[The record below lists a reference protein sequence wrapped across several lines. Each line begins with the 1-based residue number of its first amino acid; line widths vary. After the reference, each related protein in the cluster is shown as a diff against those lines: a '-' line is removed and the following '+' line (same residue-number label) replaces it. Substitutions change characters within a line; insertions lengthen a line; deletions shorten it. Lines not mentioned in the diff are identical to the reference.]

1 MNQVGVTQNSLL
13 LYKNRPALAL
23 SVKDKVEIETEDG
36 VPQKVRVKDVEVLHP
51 GPIKNLAELKPM
63 NGEVEEAWRLLEGA
77 ETTLKELAELV
88 YGEYTPASAWASWLA
103 VSDGLYFTG
112 SPEKVAVKTADD
124 VDRTRSERNTKE
136 TETRERAEFI
146 ERVKTGKTA
155 PEDAPR
161 LADVERFARGEAQRC
176 RLLADLN
183 MKETPEN
190 AHDLLLKLG
199 RWDETVNPHPRREG
213 VTLTQPPFDAP
224 GLSIEDRLDLTHL
237 SAYAIDDEESSDPD
251 DAISI
256 DGETLWVHVA
266 DVAAMAPPDSGIDV
280 EARGRGVNLYLPE
293 GVIHMLPKKVTDTLG
308 LGLDEI
314 SPTLSIGLKLNGAG
328 EITDIRFERAIARV
342 TRVTYEDAEKR
353 LADEPFRRMM
363 ELADVF
369 RQRRE
374 TNGAVFLETPEVKI
388 RVIGGDV
395 VIRPLPK
402 LKSRNMVMEAM
413 LMAGEAVARFALE
426 HEIPLPFTTQAPPD
440 FEGRPTTLSG
450 MYALRRRMK
459 RSQMKSV
466 PGPHAGLGLPVYAQS
481 TSPLRRY
488 LDLVVHQQIRARLTG
503 SPVIGAEDALNRV
516 GSAEAVIGAARSAE
530 RLSNRHWTLVWL
542 MKRPEF
548 RCEGIVV
555 EKRGGRG
562 MAVIPEIG
570 LETDVDLPVN
580 AEPDSTVTLELA
592 DVDLPRLS
600 AVFRVV
606 R

>member
-1 MNQVGVTQNSLL
+1 MNQTGVSPNSLL
-13 LYKNRPALAL
+13 LYKTRPALAV

-36 VPQKVRVKDVEVLHP
+36 ALQKVRVKDVEVIHP

-63 NGEVEEAWRLLEGA
+63 NGEVEEAWRLLEGS

-88 YGEYTPASAWASWLA
+88 HGEYTPASAWSAWIA
-103 VSDGLYFTG
+103 VSEGLYFTG
-112 SPEKVAVKTADD
+112 TPDKIAVKTADE
-124 VDRTRSERNTKE
+124 VERTRVERNAKE
-136 TETRERAEFI
+136 AETRERAEFI
-146 ERVKTGKTA
+146 ERVKIGKTI
-155 PEDAPR
+155 PEDGPR

-183 MKETPEN
+183 MKETPDN

-199 RWDETVNPHPRREG
+199 RWDENVNPHPRREG

-224 GLSIEDRLDLTHL
+224 GLSAEDRLDLTHL
-237 SAYAIDDEESSDPD
+237 PAYAIDDEESSDPD
-251 DAISI
+251 DAISV
-256 DGETLWVHVA
+256 DGDMLWVHVA
-266 DVAAMAPPDSGIDV
+266 DVAAMVAPDSGIDA

-293 GVIHMLPKKVTDTLG
+293 GVIHMLPHGVTQTLG
-308 LGLDEI
+308 LGLGET
-314 SPTLSIGLKLNGAG
+314 SPTLSIGLKLSANG
-328 EITDIRFERAIARV
+328 EITDVRFERAITRV
-342 TRVTYEDAEKR
+342 TRLSYEEAETK

-363 ELADVF
+363 ELAEVF

-374 TNGAVFLETPEVKI
+374 TNGAVFVETPEVKI
-388 RVIGGDV
+388 RVTGGDV

-413 LMAGEAVARFALE
+413 LMAGEAVARYALE
-426 HEIPLPFTTQAPPD
+426 YAIPLPFSTQAPPD

-503 SPVIGAEDALNRV
+503 SPVIGAEEALNRV

-530 RLSNRHWTLVWL
+530 RLSNRHWTMVWL
-542 MKRPEF
+542 MKRPGF
-548 RCEGIVV
+548 RCNAIVV
-555 EKRGGRG
+555 DKRGGRG
-562 MAVIPEIG
+562 MALIPEIG
-570 LETDVDLPVN
+570 LETDVDLPMS
-580 AEPDSTVTLELA
+580 ADPDSTVTLELS

-600 AVFRVV
+600 TVFRVV
-606 R
+606 K

>member
-1 MNQVGVTQNSLL
+1 MNLSVTQNSLL
-13 LYKNRPALAL
+13 LYKGRPALAV
-23 SVKDKVEIETEDG
+23 SVKDKVEIETDDG
-36 VPQKVRVKDVEVLHP
+36 ALQKVRVKDVEVVHP
-51 GPIKNLAELKPM
+51 GPIKSLAELKPM
-63 NGEVEEAWRLLEGA
+63 NGEVEEAWRLLEGS
-77 ETTLKELAELV
+77 ETTLKELAELL
-88 YGEYTPASAWASWLA
+88 YGDYTPAGAWSAWLA
-103 VSDGLYFTG
+103 VADGLYFTG
-112 SPEKVAVKTADD
+112 TPEKVAVKTDD
-124 VDRTRSERNTKE
+124 EVNQAREHRDAKE
-136 TETRERAEFI
+136 IETRERAEFI
-146 ERVKTGKTA
+146 ERVRSGKTI

-176 RLLADLN
+176 RLLADLG
-183 MKETPEN
+183 MKETADN

-213 VTLTQPPFDAP
+213 VTLTQPPFDSP
-224 GLSIEDRLDLTHL
+224 ELSAEDRLDLTHL
-237 SAYAIDDEESSDPD
+237 TAYAIDDEESSDPD

-256 DGETLWVHVA
+256 DGDTLWVHVA
-266 DVAAMAPPDSGIDV
+266 DVSAMAPPDSGIDI

-293 GVIHMLPKKVTDTLG
+293 GVVHMLPKEVTDTLG
-308 LGLDEI
+308 LGLGET
-314 SPTLSIGLKLNGAG
+314 SPTLSIGLRLNAGG
-328 EITDIRFERAIARV
+328 EITDVRFERAIARV
-342 TRVTYEDAEKR
+342 TRATYEEAEKR
-353 LADEPFRRMM
+353 LGEEPFRQMM
-363 ELADVF
+363 ELAEVF

-374 TNGAVFLETPEVKI
+374 TNGAVFIETPEVKI
-388 RVIGGDV
+388 HVMGGDV
-395 VIRPLPK
+395 IIRPLAK

-413 LMAGEAVARFALE
+413 LMAGEAVAKYALE
-426 HEIPLPFTTQAPPD
+426 YAIPLPFTTQAPPD

-503 SPVIGAEDALNRV
+503 SPAISAEEALNRV
-516 GSAEAVIGAARSAE
+516 GSAEAVIGSARSAE

-555 EKRGGRG
+555 DKRGGRG
-562 MAVIPEIG
+562 MALIPQIG
-570 LETDVDLPVN
+570 LETDVDLPMS
-580 AEPDSTVTLELA
+580 AEPDSIVTLELS

-600 AVFRVV
+600 AVFRVA

>member
-1 MNQVGVTQNSLL
+1 MNPVVTQNSLL
-13 LYKNRPALAL
+13 LYKGRPAIAL

-36 VPQKVRVKDVEVLHP
+36 ALQKVRVKDVEVIHP
-51 GPIKNLAELKPM
+51 GPIKSLAELKPM
-63 NGEVEEAWRLLEGA
+63 SGEVEDAWRLLAGS
-77 ETTLKELAELV
+77 ETTLQEIAELV
-88 YGEYTPASAWASWLA
+88 YGDYTPASAWSMWLA
-103 VSDGLYFTG
+103 VADGLYFTG
-112 SPEKVAVKTADD
+112 TPDKVAVRTADD
-124 VDRTRSERNTKE
+124 VNRTREHRDAKE

-146 ERVKTGKTA
+146 DRVKSGKTI

-176 RLLADLN
+176 RLLADLG
-183 MKETPEN
+183 MKETPDN

-199 RWDETVNPHPRREG
+199 RWDETVNPYPRREG
-213 VTLTQPPFDAP
+213 VTLTQPSFGSP
-224 GLSIEDRLDLTHL
+224 GLSAEDRLDLTHL
-237 SAYAIDDEESSDPD
+237 TAYAIDDEESSDPD

-256 DGETLWVHVA
+256 DGDTLWVHVA

-293 GVIHMLPKKVTDTLG
+293 GVIHMLPREVTDTLG
-308 LGLDEI
+308 LGLAKT
-314 SPTLSIGLKLNGAG
+314 SPTLSIGLKLNASGD
-328 EITDIRFERAIARV
+328 ITDVRFERAIARV
-342 TRVTYEDAEKR
+342 TRTTYEDAETK
-353 LADEPFRRMM
+353 LSEEPFRRMM
-363 ELADVF
+363 ELAEVF

-374 TNGAVFLETPEVKI
+374 TNGAVFMETPEVKI
-388 RVIGGDV
+388 RVVGGEV
-395 VIRPLPK
+395 IIRPLAR

-413 LMAGEAVARFALE
+413 LMAGEAVARYALE
-426 HEIPLPFTTQAPPD
+426 YAIPLPFTTQAPPD

-459 RSQMKSV
+459 RSQMKSS

-488 LDLVVHQQIRARLTG
+488 LDLVVHQQIRSRLTG
-503 SPVIGAEDALNRV
+503 SPSISAEEALNRV

-542 MKRPEF
+542 MKHPEF

-562 MAVIPEIG
+562 MVVIPQIG
-570 LETDVDLPVN
+570 LETDVDLPMS
-580 AEPDSTVTLELA
+580 AEPDSTASLELD

>member
-1 MNQVGVTQNSLL
+1 MNQTAVTQHSLL
-13 LYKNRPALAL
+13 LYKGKPALAL
-23 SVKDKVEIETEDG
+23 CVKDKVEIETEDG
-36 VPQKVRVKDVEVLHP
+36 APQKVRVKDVEVLHP
-51 GPIKNLAELKPM
+51 GPIKSLAELKPM

-88 YGEYTPASAWASWLA
+88 YAEYTPASAWSAWLA
-103 VSDGLYFTG
+103 VSDGLYFAGT
-112 SPEKVAVKTADD
+112 PDKVAVKTADEVERTK
-124 VDRTRSERNTKE
+124 VDRNAKE
-136 TETRERAEFI
+136 TETRERAEFV
-146 ERVKTGKTA
+146 ERVKTGKTI
-155 PEDAPR
+155 PDDAPR

-176 RLLADLN
+176 RLLTDLN
-183 MKETPEN
+183 MKETPDN

-199 RWDETVNPHPRREG
+199 RWDENVNPHPRREG
-213 VTLTQPPFDAP
+213 VTLTQPPFEAP
-224 GLSIEDRLDLTHL
+224 GLSIENRLDLTHL
-237 SAYAIDDEESSDPD
+237 PAYAIDDEESSDPD

-266 DVAAMAPPDSGIDV
+266 DVAAMVAPDSGIDA

-293 GVIHMLPKKVTDTLG
+293 GVIHMLPNGVTQALG
-308 LGLDEI
+308 LGLGET
-314 SPTLSIGLKLNGAG
+314 SPTLSIGLKLGANG
-328 EITDIRFERAIARV
+328 EITDIRFERAI
-342 TRVTYEDAEKR
+342 TRITRMTYEEAEIK
-353 LADEPFRRMM
+353 LGDEPFRRMM
-363 ELADVF
+363 ELADIF

-388 RVIGGDV
+388 RVTGGDV
-395 VIRPLPK
+395 IIRALPK

-413 LMAGEAVARFALE
+413 LMAGEAVARYALE
-426 HEIPLPFTTQAPPD
+426 YDIPLPFTTQAPPD
-440 FEGRPTTLSG
+440 FEGRPSTLSG

-503 SPVIGAEDALNRV
+503 SPVISAEDALNRV

-530 RLSNRHWTLVWL
+530 RLSNRHWTMVWL
-542 MKRPEF
+542 MKRPQF
-548 RCEGIVV
+548 RCPAIVV
-555 EKRGGRG
+555 DKRGGRG

-570 LETDVDLPVN
+570 LETDVDLPMS
-580 AEPDSTVTLELA
+580 AEPDSIVTLELS

-600 AVFRVV
+600 TVFRVV

>member
-1 MNQVGVTQNSLL
+1 MNLNVTQNSLL
-13 LYKNRPALAL
+13 LYKGRPAIAA

-36 VPQKVRVKDVEVLHP
+36 SLQKVRVKDVEVIHP
-51 GPIKNLAELKPM
+51 GPIKSLAELKPM
-63 NGEVEEAWRLLEGA
+63 NGEVEEAWRLLEGS

-88 YGEYTPASAWASWLA
+88 YGDYTPAGAWSAWLA
-103 VSDGLYFTG
+103 VADGLYFTG
-112 SPEKVAVKTADD
+112 TPAKVSAKTADE
-124 VDRTRSERNTKE
+124 VNQTREHREAKE
-136 TETRERAEFI
+136 IETRERAEFI
-146 ERVKTGKTA
+146 ERVKTGKTI
-155 PEDAPR
+155 PDDAPR

-176 RLLADLN
+176 RILADLG
-183 MKETPEN
+183 MKETVDN

-213 VTLTQPPFDAP
+213 VTLTQPPFDSP

-237 SAYAIDDEESSDPD
+237 TAYAIDDEGSSDPD

-256 DGETLWVHVA
+256 DGDTLWVHVA
-266 DVAAMAPPDSGIDV
+266 DVSAMAPPDSAIDV

-293 GVIHMLPKKVTDTLG
+293 GVIHMLPKELTDTLG
-308 LGLDEI
+308 LGLAET
-314 SPTLSIGLKLNGAG
+314 SPTLSIGLRLSAGG
-328 EITDIRFERAIARV
+328 EITDVRFERAIARV
-342 TRVTYEDAEKR
+342 TRATYEEAEKR
-353 LADEPFRRMM
+353 LDDEPFRRMM
-363 ELADVF
+363 ELAETF

-374 TNGAVFLETPEVKI
+374 TNGAVSIDTPEVKI
-388 RVIGGDV
+388 RVVGGDV
-395 VIRPLPK
+395 IIRPLER

-413 LMAGEAVARFALE
+413 LMAGEAVAKYALE
-426 HEIPLPFTTQAPPD
+426 YAIPLPFTTQPPPD

-450 MYALRRRMK
+450 MYALRRKMK

-488 LDLVVHQQIRARLTG
+488 LDLVVHQQIRSRLTG
-503 SPVIGAEDALNRV
+503 SPPISAEEALNRV

-555 EKRGGRG
+555 ERRGGRG
-562 MAVIPEIG
+562 MVVIPQIG
-570 LETDVDLPVN
+570 LETDVDLPMS
-580 AEPDSTVTLELA
+580 ADPDSTVTLELT

-600 AVFRVV
+600 AVFRVA